1 MLHVTN
7 GDSAGS
13 LIEAAGLDGEVLAWR
28 DVLHEGPLPEG
39 LDAAELRATRA
50 AFLAGCG
57 CGTREA
63 IEADLR
69 ARDERLAAAARA
81 GEEIVLWFEHDLYD
95 QLQLLQV
102 LDALDGAAGIEAI
115 LTDRHL
121 GAMEVDE
128 IAALWPRHAPVQ
140 TGQRAIAR
148 LAWEAVRAPDPHAM
162 QALLAT
168 HTAALPHLAPALRR
182 LLEEL
187 PSTADGLSRTERAAL
202 AALVDGPR
210 TPVELLQ
217 AVAQGEEAV
226 FLGDT
231 WLWRRLE
238 ELGGG
243 GRPLVQA
250 AGGGPVGRAPAV
262 SDADGFARAPLE
274 LTSDGRAVLAGEADR
289 AELVP
294 VDRWVGG
301 IRLLGPRPA
310 WRWDRARGRAVG
322 GQGGASR

>member
-13 LIEAAGLDGEVLAWR
+13 LIAAAGLPGEVMAWR

-50 AFLAGCG
+50 AFLAACG
-57 CGTREA
+57 CGTAEQ

-69 ARDERLAAAARA
+69 ARDERLAAAARS

-121 GAMEVDE
+121 GAMQVDE
-128 IAALWPRHAPVQ
+128 IAALWPWHAPVQ
-140 TGQRAIAR
+140 AGQRAVAR
-148 LAWEAVRAPDPHAM
+148 LAWAAVRAPDPHAM
-162 QALLAT
+162 EALLAT
-168 HTAALPHLAPALRR
+168 YTAALPHLAPALRR
-182 LLEEL
+182 LLQEL
-187 PSTADGLSRTERAAL
+187 PSTADGLSRTEHAAL
-202 AALVDGPR
+202 AALADGPR
-210 TPVELLQ
+210 TPVELLH
-217 AVAQGEEAV
+217 AVAQAEEAA
-226 FLGDT
+226 FMGDT

-238 ELGGG
+238 ELGSGE
-243 GRPLVQA
+243 RPLVQA
-250 AGGGPVGRAPAV
+250 AGGGQVGRAPAI
-262 SDADGFARAPLE
+262 SGDDGFAHVPIE
-274 LTSDGRAVLAGEADR
+274 LTSDGRAVLAGDADR

-294 VDRWVGG
+294 LDRWVGG
-301 IRLLGPRPA
+301 IRLEGTRPA
-310 WRWDRARGRAVG
+310 WRWDRARGRSVG
-322 GQGGASR
+322 GRGGASR

>member
-13 LIEAAGLDGEVLAWR
+13 LIEAAGVGGEVMAWR

-39 LDAAELRATRA
+39 QDAAELRATRA

-57 CGTREA
+57 WGSPAEL
-63 IEADLR
+63 EADMR

-102 LDALDGAAGIEAI
+102 LDALDGAAGVEAI

-121 GAMEVDE
+121 GAMAVDE
-128 IAALWPRHAPVQ
+128 IAALWPWHAPVQ
-140 TGQRAIAR
+140 QGQRALAR
-148 LAWEAVRAPDPHAM
+148 FAWAAVRAPVPHAI

-168 HTAALPHLAPALRR
+168 YTEALPHLAPALRR

-187 PSTADGLSRTERAAL
+187 PSTADGLSRTEHAAL

-210 TPVELLQ
+210 PPVELLD
-217 AVAQGEEAV
+217 AVAAAEEAV

-231 WLWRRLE
+231 WLWRRLA

-243 GRPLVQA
+243 ERPLVQA
-250 AGGGPVGRAPAV
+250 AGGGPVGHAPAL
-262 SDADGFARAPLE
+262 SQDADGFGQAPLE
-274 LTSDGRAVLAGEADR
+274 LTADGRDVLAGRADR

-294 VDRWVGG
+294 IDRWVGG
-301 IRLLGPRPA
+301 IRLQGTRPA
-310 WRWDRARGRAVG
+310 WRWDRARGRAVHG
-322 GQGGASR
+322 SGAPG